1 MGNKLGKNELSG
13 EKEKRDWRREME
25 TDGVREKRGEQIWQR
40 ENQSNL
46 LSAAVWIKYLT
57 LAVCSSE
64 EFECIEKARVWIAQ
78 IIEQQAG

>member
-13 EKEKRDWRREME
+13 ETEKTEWRREME
-25 TDGVREKRGEQIWQR
+25 TDGVREKRAEQIWQRR

-57 LAVCSSE
+57 LA
-64 EFECIEKARVWIAQ
+64 AAQ
-78 IIEQQAG
+78 KNLSAERKHMYE